1 MHYLYLLILALLLFY
16 HDMQATLK
24 SMVVFQQFTTGQVL
38 YTLLQMVIIRQHGMS
53 LFFVEDNIL
62 NRFADYDVMNA
73 DDSAC

>member
-1 MHYLYLLILALLLFY
+1 MHYLYLLMLALLLFY
-16 HDMQATLK
+16 HDMQTTLK

-53 LFFVEDNIL
+53 LFFVEDNML